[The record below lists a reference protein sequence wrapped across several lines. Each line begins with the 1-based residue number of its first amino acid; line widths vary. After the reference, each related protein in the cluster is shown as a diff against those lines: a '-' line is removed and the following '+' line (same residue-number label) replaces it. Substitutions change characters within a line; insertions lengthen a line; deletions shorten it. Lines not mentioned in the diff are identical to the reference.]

1 MTQSSSPLL
10 SQIRPPVK
18 VNKGLNCSSQ
28 FKGVTSPEKPRASR
42 SFAENKGSDMSRNW
56 RISSISGI
64 LLAAYF
70 IPTWAIIAWRIM
82 ISPVQGLFE
91 RPNVSVAFF
100 ITDHLQLASMSI
112 VRIAWLL
119 ALSRVLVVAFFAIF
133 VLFAVRALIR
143 KTEDQKEPL
152 AIALGIGSVIS
163 FASVIL
169 ASKVGEIEAL
179 RMHATELL
187 MMLGAV
193 VVMVFDQPA
202 RPEAE
207 PVAAQQ
213 DLALQ
218 QAQLPHNG

>member
-1 MTQSSSPLL
+1 
-10 SQIRPPVK
+10 
-18 VNKGLNCSSQ
+18 
-28 FKGVTSPEKPRASR
+28 
-42 SFAENKGSDMSRNW
+42 MSRNW

-143 KTEDQKEPL
+143 KTEVQKEPL

-193 VVMVFDQPA
+193 VVMVFEQPA
-202 RPEAE
+202 RPESE
-207 PVAAQQ
+207 LVVAPQ

-218 QAQLPHNG
+218 QAQLPDNG

>member
-1 MTQSSSPLL
+1 MP
-10 SQIRPPVK
+10 
-18 VNKGLNCSSQ
+18 
-28 FKGVTSPEKPRASR
+28 
-42 SFAENKGSDMSRNW
+42 RNW
-56 RISSISGI
+56 RISSFSGI

-70 IPTWAIIAWRIM
+70 IPTWAIVAWRIV

-100 ITDHLQLASMSI
+100 ISDHLQLGSMSM

-119 ALSRVLVVAFFAIF
+119 ALSRLLVVAFFAIF
-133 VLFAVRALIR
+133 VWFALRAMIR

-152 AIALGIGSVIS
+152 AIALAIG
-163 FASVIL
+163 SVIL

-193 VVMVFDQPA
+193 VVMVFERPAQPETGTIA
-202 RPEAE
+202 APPE
-207 PVAAQQ
+207 
-213 DLALQ
+213 LALE
-218 QAQLPHNG
+218 QAQLSNNG

>member
-1 MTQSSSPLL
+1 
-10 SQIRPPVK
+10 
-18 VNKGLNCSSQ
+18 
-28 FKGVTSPEKPRASR
+28 
-42 SFAENKGSDMSRNW
+42 MSRNW

-143 KTEDQKEPL
+143 KTEGQKEPL

-193 VVMVFDQPA
+193 VVMVFERPA
-202 RPEAE
+202 RSEAE
-207 PVAAQQ
+207 PVAAPQ

>member
-1 MTQSSSPLL
+1 
-10 SQIRPPVK
+10 
-18 VNKGLNCSSQ
+18 
-28 FKGVTSPEKPRASR
+28 
-42 SFAENKGSDMSRNW
+42 MSRNW

-82 ISPVQGLFE
+82 VSPVQGLFE

-193 VVMVFDQPA
+193 VVMVFEQPA
-202 RPEAE
+202 QPKTET
-207 PVAAQQ
+207 VAAPQ

-218 QAQLPHNG
+218 QAQLPDNG